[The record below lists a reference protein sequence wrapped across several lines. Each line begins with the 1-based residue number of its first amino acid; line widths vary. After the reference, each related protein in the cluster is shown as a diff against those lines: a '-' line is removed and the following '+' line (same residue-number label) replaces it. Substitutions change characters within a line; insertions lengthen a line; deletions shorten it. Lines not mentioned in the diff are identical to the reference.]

1 MTNST
6 RRPSLGKIVNG
17 ALVLL
22 AFGLLGLVI
31 WRNRE
36 QIEKVLSRPLDLRL
50 FALAFLVYAISVTL
64 TFVRWFFLVRVI
76 EPSFKL
82 RATMVLGAIG
92 MVFNLV
98 IPGAV
103 GGDLIKATYL
113 GRMRIKRTQAIA
125 SMVIDRILGLLAL
138 FILAAIAGAI
148 AWSAAGRDVRTLA
161 AVAWLATLSGF
172 LVLLAIFTQTL
183 SRFFPKL
190 RESQSKIGL
199 IAAELR
205 EMSTTYRGRLEVVG
219 GCLLFSMVSHAL
231 NVMAF
236 FLVGRMLYP
245 EMPTTMAQHFLMVPL
260 TLFTLAVPIPFG
272 ALGVTE
278 LVGGQLLKLV
288 GHPDG
293 ELAMMG
299 FRLLMYIG
307 GLLGACVYLAK
318 LKEVRELTAEAKH
331 FQEESSMEDV
341 GSHPV
346 ELNEARE
353 LTAEAKHIEE
363 ERSTEGVASQPVG

>member
-1 MTNST
+1 MINST
-6 RRPSLGKIVNG
+6 RRPGLSKIVNG

-36 QIEKVLSRPLDLRL
+36 QIDKVLSRPLDLRL
-50 FALAFLVYAISVTL
+50 FALAFLVYVISMVM
-64 TFVRWFFLVRVI
+64 TFIRWFFLVRVI
-76 EPSFKL
+76 EPTFKL
-82 RATMVLGAIG
+82 SATLVLGAIG

-138 FILAAIAGAI
+138 FILAAIGGAI
-148 AWSAAGRDVRTLA
+148 AWPGAQKEVRTLA
-161 AVAWLATLSGF
+161 VVAWLAVLMGF
-172 LVLLAIFTQTL
+172 LVLLAIFTQAL
-183 SRFFPKL
+183 SRLFPKL
-190 RESQSKIGL
+190 RDSRSRFGL
-199 IAAELR
+199 IISELR
-205 EMSTTYRGRLEVVG
+205 EMSTTYRGRLDVVA
-219 GCLLFSMVSHAL
+219 GCLAFSMFTHGL
-231 NVMAF
+231 NVVAF
-236 FLVGRMLYP
+236 FLVGRTLYP
-245 EMPTTMAQHFLMVPL
+245 EMTTTLAQHFLMVPL

-299 FRLLMYIG
+299 FRVLMYTA
-307 GLLGACVYLAK
+307 GLLGACVYLVK
-318 LKEVRELTAEAKH
+318 LKEIKELTVAAQHLEDAPAPENDPAEL
-331 FQEESSMEDV
+331 
-341 GSHPV
+341 PV
-346 ELNEARE
+346 
-353 LTAEAKHIEE
+353 
-363 ERSTEGVASQPVG
+363 

>member
-1 MTNST
+1 MTSST
-6 RRPSLGKIVNG
+6 KRSGLSRVVNG

-22 AFGLLGLVI
+22 AFVLLGWVI
-31 WRNRE
+31 WRNRD
-36 QIEKVLSRPLDLRL
+36 QIDKVLSRPLDLSL
-50 FALAFLVYAISVTL
+50 LAMAFLVYTLSISL

-76 EPSFKL
+76 EPTFKL
-82 RATMVLGAIG
+82 SATLVLGAIG

-113 GRMRIKRTQAIA
+113 GRMHIKRTQAIA

-148 AWSAAGRDVRTLA
+148 AWPAANRDARTLTV
-161 AVAWLATLSGF
+161 VAWLAVLAGF
-172 LVLLAIFTQTL
+172 LILLAIFTQAV
-183 SRFFPKL
+183 SRMFPKL
-190 RESQSKIGL
+190 GSGHSRFAL
-199 IAAELR
+199 IVAELR
-205 EMSTTYRGRLEVVG
+205 EMSTTYRGRLGVVA
-219 GCLLFSMVSHAL
+219 GCLVFSMFTHAL
-231 NVMAF
+231 NVLAF

-245 EMPTTMAQHFLMVPL
+245 EMTTTLAQHFLMVPL

-293 ELAMMG
+293 ELAVIG
-299 FRLLMYIG
+299 FRVLMYG
-307 GLLGACVYLAK
+307 AGLLGACVYLAK
-318 LKEVRELTAEAKH
+318 LKDVKELTVAAQH
-331 FQEESSMEDV
+331 LADESPADEDPAV
-341 GSHPV
+341 LP
-346 ELNEARE
+346 A
-353 LTAEAKHIEE
+353 
-363 ERSTEGVASQPVG
+363 